1 MLSINTNTNALFS
14 MANLSKTNRALNNI
28 SKQLSTGKR
37 INSAADDA
45 AGISIA
51 SKMDSRVRG
60 LTVAKK
66 NVADAMSLIGIADGG
81 LQGIEESLQKMR
93 EIALSSK
100 SDTLSVD
107 ERTALK
113 TQFDSIVSE
122 INDYAGQATFNGI
135 DLLDGSADLS
145 IQSGANAG
153 DTTQVTIGQDYSAS
167 GLSVD
172 SLTIDS
178 SANAATTIAAIDAA
192 LGLTNSG
199 MSDLGAM
206 TNRFDSKSN
215 YIDNAIENNT
225 AALELIED
233 ADMAEVA
240 AENIKLQTKQQTN
253 LFALSQAIQM
263 PQSILSLLG

>member
-1 MLSINTNTNALFS
+1 MLSINSNTNALFS
-14 MANLSKTNRALNNI
+14 MANLNNTNSMLSKI
-28 SKQLSTGKR
+28 SKQLATGKR

-51 SKMDSRVRG
+51 SKMDSRIRG
-60 LTVAKK
+60 LGVAKN

-81 LQGIEESLQKMR
+81 LKGIEESLQKMR
-93 EIALSSK
+93 TLALSAK
-100 SDTLSVD
+100 SDTLSVA

-113 TQFDSIVSE
+113 SQFDGVVQE
-122 INDYAGQATFNGI
+122 INDYAGQASYNGI
-135 DLLDGSADLS
+135 SLLDGTADLS

-153 DTTQVTIGQDYSAS
+153 DTTKVTVAQDYTAS

-178 SANAATTIAAIDAA
+178 SANASAAITAIDTA
-192 LGLTNSG
+192 LGLANAG
-199 MSDLGAM
+199 MSDLGSL
-206 TNRFDSKSN
+206 TNRFESKSD

-225 AALELIED
+225 AALSRIED
-233 ADMAEVA
+233 ADMAELA
-240 AENIKLQTKQQTN
+240 AENIKWQTKQQTN

>member
-14 MANLSKTNRALNNI
+14 MANLNKTNSALSKI
-28 SKQLSTGKR
+28 SKQLATGKK

-51 SKMDSRVRG
+51 SKMDARIRG
-60 LTVAKK
+60 LNVAQK

-93 EIALSSK
+93 EIALSAK
-100 SDTLSVD
+100 SDTLSTD
-107 ERTALK
+107 ERTALQ
-113 TQFDSIVSE
+113 TQFDSVVAE
-122 INDYAGQATFNGI
+122 INDYASQATFNGI
-135 DLLDGSADLS
+135 ALLDGTADLS

-153 DTTQVTIGQDYSAS
+153 DTTTVEISQNYNAT
-167 GLSVD
+167 GLSVNA
-172 SLTIDS
+172 LTIDS
-178 SANAATTIAAIDAA
+178 AANASAAITAIDTA
-192 LGLTNSG
+192 LGTVNSG
-199 MSDLGAM
+199 MSDLGAL
-206 TNRFDSKSN
+206 TNRFESKSS

-225 AALELIED
+225 AALERIED

-240 AENIKLQTKQQTN
+240 AENIKLQTKQQSN

-263 PQSILSLLG
+263 PQSLLSLLG